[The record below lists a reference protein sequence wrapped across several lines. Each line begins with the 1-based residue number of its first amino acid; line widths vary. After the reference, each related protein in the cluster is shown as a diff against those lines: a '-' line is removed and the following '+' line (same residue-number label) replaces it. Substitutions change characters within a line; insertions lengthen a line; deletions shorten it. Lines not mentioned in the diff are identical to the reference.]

1 MTTRIE
7 ANCFRLDR
15 SLTADE
21 LAKYTQLITDLAP
34 RGYLQG
40 IRIEDTSGKSLETRG
55 LGDSFS
61 ALALWDSHGFPT
73 DFSGKTVLDVGC
85 NTGFFSLVAKLRGA
99 RRVMGIDRRIDR
111 IDQAR
116 LIREIT
122 GIDVDFQVGDAQDLD
137 EHVGPFDFTINT
149 GVMYHLQDPMR
160 FLARIGR
167 ITRETM
173 FVESELLTDPQCAE
187 HAWFI
192 EKTYAGD
199 PSNWWIFGPKCLE
212 HMLRTAGFRHVDFRG
227 FSYIPPAGTT
237 TPEGL
242 ERQGRG
248 VFNCHKP

>member
-21 LAKYTQLITDLAP
+21 LTRYSRLIAELAP

-40 IRIEDTSGKSLETRG
+40 IRIEDASGKSLKTLG

-61 ALALWDSHGFPT
+61 ALALWDSYGFPA

-85 NTGFFSLVAKLRGA
+85 NSGFFSLVAKLRGA
-99 RRVMGIDRRIDR
+99 RQVMGVDRRMDR

-122 GIDVDFQVGDAQDLD
+122 GIDVDFQVGDGQDLD
-137 EHVGPFDFTINT
+137 EGVGPFDFTINT

-160 FLARIGR
+160 FLARVGR
-167 ITRETM
+167 ITREAM
-173 FVESELLTDPQCAE
+173 FVESELLTDPRCAE

-192 EKTYAGD
+192 DKAYAGD
-199 PSNWWIFGPKCLE
+199 PSNWWIFGPECLGR
-212 HMLRTAGFRHVDFRG
+212 MLRTAGFRRVDFRG
-227 FSYIPPAGTT
+227 FTYIPPAGTT

-248 VFNCHKP
+248 VFNCYKH